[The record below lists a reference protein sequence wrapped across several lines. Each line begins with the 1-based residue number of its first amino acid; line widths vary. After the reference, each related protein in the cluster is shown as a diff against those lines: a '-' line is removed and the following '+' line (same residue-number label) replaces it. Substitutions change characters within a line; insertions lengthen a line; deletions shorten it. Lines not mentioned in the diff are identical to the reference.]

1 MTDRPLTILH
11 TESSGVLGG
20 QEYRLLAEA
29 RGMAA
34 RGHRIV
40 LAIPH
45 DSEAR
50 PLAEA
55 AGLTIEPLLFRRF
68 RYGPLFLE
76 FLRLIRRYRP
86 DIVHT
91 HGSLDSWT
99 ASLAA
104 RVSLVRPLVVRTRH
118 KSIPVSRSA
127 RHRLLYRTLPHGV
140 VTTGMAVRRHLMDQF
155 DIPAEK
161 IVSIPSGVDLQR
173 FRADLEPG
181 RLRREL
187 GMGPTQPLIGTVAFI
202 RAYKGLNDFVTA
214 AATVARTH
222 PDARFVIAGDGDGR
236 AQLERQIDELKLA
249 DRIALLGHRTDVP
262 EILADLN
269 IFVLPTLED
278 AMPQS
283 LTQAMAMRRPVVTT
297 TVGGIPEIVRD
308 GVTGLLVPPRAPDR
322 LAAAVQRLWGDRAL
336 REKIAE
342 EGYRLICNGY
352 TSEHMLDKTEAFY
365 RYVQSRQG

>member
-1 MTDRPLTILH
+1 MTARPLTILH

-34 RGHRIV
+34 RGHRII

-55 AGLTIEPLLFRRF
+55 AGLTIEPLLFKRF
-68 RYGPLFLE
+68 RYGPLFVE

-91 HGSLDSWT
+91 HGSIDSW
-99 ASLAA
+99 AAALAA
-104 RVSLVRPLVVRTRH
+104 RVSFVRPLVVRTRH
-118 KSIPVSRSA
+118 KSILVSRSA
-127 RHRLLYRTLPHGV
+127 RHRVLYRTLPHGV
-140 VTTGMAVRRHLMDQF
+140 ITTGVAVRKHLMDQF
-155 DIPAEK
+155 DIPPEK

-187 GMGPTQPLIGTVAFI
+187 GIAPTHPLIGVVAFI

-214 AATVARTH
+214 AATVAHAH
-222 PDARFVIAGDGDGR
+222 PDARFVVAGDGDGR
-236 AQLERQIDELKLA
+236 AQLERQIQELGMA
-249 DRIALLGHRTDVP
+249 DTILLLGHRTDVP
-262 EILADLN
+262 EILADLDV
-269 IFVLPTLED
+269 FVLPTLED

-297 TVGGIPEIVRD
+297 TVGGIPEVVRD

-322 LAAAVQRLWGDRAL
+322 LAAAIERLLNDRAL
-336 REKIAE
+336 RDKIAGE
-342 EGYRLICNGY
+342 AYRLICGGY
-352 TSEHMLDKTEAFY
+352 TSEHMLDKTESFY
-365 RYVQSRQG
+365 HFLRSR

>member
-1 MTDRPLTILH
+1 MTLRPMTILH

-34 RGHRIV
+34 RGHRII

-45 DSEAR
+45 DSAVR
-50 PLAEA
+50 PLAEEA
-55 AGLTIEPLLFRRF
+55 RLTIEPLLFKRF
-68 RYGPLFLE
+68 RYGPLFVE
-76 FLRLIRRYRP
+76 FLRLIRRYQP

-91 HGSLDSWT
+91 HGSIDSWA

-104 RVSLVRPLVVRTRH
+104 RVSFVRPLIVRTRH
-118 KSIPVSRSA
+118 KSILVSRSY

-140 VTTGMAVRRHLMDQF
+140 ITTGVVVRKHLMDQF
-155 DIPAEK
+155 DIPAER

-173 FRADLEPG
+173 FRADLKPG

-187 GMGPTQPLIGTVAFI
+187 AISPTQPLIGVVSFM
-202 RAYKGLNDFVTA
+202 RAYKGLSDFVTA
-214 AATVARTH
+214 SAMVTRSH
-222 PDARFVIAGDGDGR
+222 PNARFVIAGDGDRR
-236 AQLERQIDELKLA
+236 AQLTQQIEQMGLA

-262 EILADLN
+262 EILADLD

-297 TVGGIPEIVRD
+297 TVGGVPEIVRD

-322 LAAAVQRLWGDRAL
+322 LAAAIQRLLGDRAL
-336 REKIAE
+336 RDKIAE
-342 EGYRLICNGY
+342 EAYRLICSGY
-352 TSEHMLDKTEAFY
+352 TAEHMLDKTEAFY
-365 RYVQSRQG
+365 QFLLAR